1 VTRLPIVGVMGS
13 GTRPHLERAS
23 ALGRWLAECG
33 VHLLT
38 GGGGGVMAAVSKSF
52 YDTPDRQGLVIGILP
67 CNESL
72 ESNESPEESK
82 AGRPNAKDGYPNQWV
97 EIPILTHLPLS
108 GERGMEPMSR
118 NHINVLSSDVIVA
131 LPGDAGTLS
140 EVELSVRYG
149 RPVIAFV
156 ESDEEIPGLPNS
168 VPISS
173 SLEGV
178 QTFVMTQL
186 GLSAPRG

>member
-1 VTRLPIVGVMGS
+1 MGS
-13 GTRPHLERAS
+13 GSRPHLERAS
-23 ALGRWLAECG
+23 ALGGWLAKCG

-38 GGGGGVMAAVSKSF
+38 GGGGGVMAAVSRSF
-52 YDTPDRQGLVIGILP
+52 YDTPNRRGLVVGVVP
-67 CNESL
+67 CDESL
-72 ESNESPEESK
+72 EESK
-82 AGRPNAKDGYPNQWV
+82 AGGPNPKDGYPNQWV
-97 EIPILTHLPLS
+97 EIPILTHLPSS

-140 EVELSVRYG
+140 EVRLALRYE

-156 ESDEEIPGLPNS
+156 ESDEEIPGLPDS
-168 VPISS
+168 VPIST

-178 QTFVMTQL
+178 QTFLMTQL